1 MTTRRQILTAG
12 VAAVPL
18 LALTGRAARAAEPP
32 VFAPDGVAING
43 YDPVAYFAEGRP
55 VPGDAGI
62 TLDWNGTTW
71 RFASAANRD
80 TFAAAPK
87 RFAPQYGGYCAFAVA
102 NGYTASTD
110 PDAFTVHEGKLYL
123 NFNRRI
129 RSRWERDIPGNVSRA
144 DANWPGVLDA
154 G

>member
-18 LALTGRAARAAEPP
+18 LALAGRAARAAEPP
-32 VFAPDGVAING
+32 VFATDGTAING
-43 YDPVAYFAEGRP
+43 YDPVAYFTEGRA
-55 VPGDAGI
+55 VPGDAGL
-62 TLDWNGTTW
+62 TLAWNGTIW

-80 TFAAAPK
+80 AFAAEPE
-87 RFAPQYGGYCAFAVA
+87 RFAPQYGGYCAYAVA
-102 NGYTASTD
+102 NGYTARTD
-110 PDAFTVHEGKLYL
+110 PDAFTVHDGKLYL

-129 RSRWERDIPGNVSRA
+129 RSRWERDIPGNISRA
-144 DANWPGVLDA
+144 DANWPGVLGA